1 MQMDFQLSTLDSRL
15 STHNSR
21 LLMNPWRGLG
31 GLPRE
36 VWVLSAAT
44 FINRAGTMALPFLA
58 LYLMKQMGLGA
69 AQAGQGFVVY
79 GLGAMVA
86 APLGGWLADRFGP
99 LKVMRTSLL
108 LSGQLM
114 LGLPLVRDVRG
125 FLLLIGAWALVS
137 EGFRPASMSILAD
150 LAPPELR
157 KAVFSLNRLAIN
169 LGMSVGPAL
178 GGFIATRSYHGL
190 FWVDG
195 ATTLAAW
202 GVLALLVAGR
212 PHQHEAGNGTALLS
226 ALRDPAL
233 SYFLLAIIPVV
244 VVFFQHEGP
253 MPIYLVRD
261 LKLPES
267 FYGSLFTL
275 NTLMIVALEVRL
287 NLATAHWPHRR
298 ALMLGS
304 LLYAVGFGAMAL
316 AHTRAMIVATVVVWT
331 FGEMVLFPAMSD
343 YVASIAPPARRGA
356 YMGIYTFTFSVAFSF
371 GPWLGTWMLDA
382 WGGLVLWPW
391 MGVLGLVSALALAS
405 IKTGSKAPPSIP

>member
-1 MQMDFQLSTLDSRL
+1 
-15 STHNSR
+15 
-21 LLMNPWRGLG
+21 MNPWRGLG
-31 GLPRE
+31 GLPQE
-36 VWVLSAAT
+36 VWVLAVAT

-58 LYLMKQMGLGA
+58 LYLMKEMGLRA
-69 AQAGQGFVVY
+69 TQAGQGFIVY

-108 LSGQLM
+108 LSGLLM
-114 LGLPLVRDVRG
+114 LMLPFVKDSQS
-125 FLLLIGAWALVS
+125 FFLLIGFWALVS

-202 GVLALLVAGR
+202 IVLVLLVRHR
-212 PHQHEAGNGTALLS
+212 PHKHETGTDPALLS
-226 ALRDPAL
+226 ALRDPVL
-233 SYFLLAIIPVV
+233 GYFLLAIIPVV
-244 VVFFQHEGP
+244 IVFFQHEGP

-267 FYGSLFTL
+267 FYGSLFTI
-275 NTLMIVALEVRL
+275 NTLLIVVLEVRL
-287 NLATAHWPHRR
+287 NLATAHWPHRWT
-298 ALMLGS
+298 LMLGS
-304 LLYAVGFGAMAL
+304 LLYALGFGAMAV
-316 AHTRAMIVATVVVWT
+316 AHTPAAIIATVVIWT
-331 FGEMVLFPAMSD
+331 FGEMILFPAMSD

-356 YMGIYTFTFSVAFSF
+356 YMGLFTFTFSVAFSF
-371 GPWLGTWMLDA
+371 GPWIGTWMLDA
-382 WGGLVLWPW
+382 WGSLILWPV
-391 MGVLGLVSALALAS
+391 MGVLGMASALALAR
-405 IKTGSKAPPSIP
+405 INTAPGLSFVRPKPPPGP

>member
-1 MQMDFQLSTLDSRL
+1 
-15 STHNSR
+15 
-21 LLMNPWRGLG
+21 MNPWRGLG

-99 LKVMRTSLL
+99 LAVMRTSLL
-108 LSGQLM
+108 LSGPLM
-114 LGLPLVRDVRG
+114 LGLPLIRDVRG

-137 EGFRPASMSILAD
+137 EGFRPASMSILTD

-178 GGFIATRSYHGL
+178 GGFIASRSYHGL

-202 GVLALLVAGR
+202 GVLALMVSGR
-212 PHQHEAGNGTALLS
+212 PHKREAGGDTALLS
-226 ALRDPAL
+226 ALRDPCF
-233 SYFLLAIIPVV
+233 SYFLLAIIPVI

-298 ALMLGS
+298 TLMLGS

-316 AHTRAMIVATVVVWT
+316 AHTRAMILATVAVWT

-356 YMGIYTFTFSVAFSF
+356 YMGIYTLTFSVAFSF
-371 GPWLGTWMLDA
+371 GPWLGAWMLDA
-382 WGGLVLWPW
+382 WGGPVLWPL
-391 MGVLGLVSALALAS
+391 MGVLGMVSALALSRIRSRPQA
-405 IKTGSKAPPSIP
+405 I

>member
-1 MQMDFQLSTLDSRL
+1 
-15 STHNSR
+15 
-21 LLMNPWRGLG
+21 MNPWRGLG
-31 GLPRE
+31 GLPRD
-36 VWVLSAAT
+36 VWVLAMAS

-69 AQAGQGFVVY
+69 ARAGQGFVVF
-79 GLGAMVA
+79 GLGAMIA

-108 LSGQLM
+108 LSGLLM
-114 LGLPLVRDVRG
+114 LGLPLIKDAHS
-125 FLLLIGAWALVS
+125 FFLLIGIWALVS
-137 EGFRPASMSILAD
+137 EGFRPASLSILAD

-157 KAVFSLNRLAIN
+157 RAVFSLNRLAVN

-195 ATTLAAW
+195 ATTLTAW
-202 GVLALLVAGR
+202 VVLMLLVRHR
-212 PHQHEAGNGTALLS
+212 PHSHQRGNDPALMS
-226 ALRDPAL
+226 ALRDSAL
-233 SYFLLAIIPVV
+233 GYFLLAIIPVI

-267 FYGSLFTL
+267 FYGSLFTI
-275 NTLMIVALEVRL
+275 NTLLIVVLEVRL

-298 ALMLGS
+298 TLMIGS
-304 LLYAVGFGAMAL
+304 LLYAIGFGAMAV
-316 AHTRAMIVATVVVWT
+316 AHTPSTIIVTVVIWT
-331 FGEMVLFPAMSD
+331 FGEMILFPAMSD
-343 YVASIAPPARRGA
+343 YVAAIAPSTKRGA
-356 YMGIYTFTFSVAFSF
+356 YMGLFSFTFSVAFSL

-382 WGGLVLWPW
+382 WGSLILWPV
-391 MGVLGLVSALALAS
+391 MGILGLVSALALAR
-405 IKTGSKAPPSIP
+405 IKPKAESDPDGQPA

>member
-1 MQMDFQLSTLDSRL
+1 
-15 STHNSR
+15 
-21 LLMNPWRGLG
+21 MNPWRGLG
-31 GLPRE
+31 GLPRD
-36 VWVLSAAT
+36 VWVLAVAT

-58 LYLMKQMGLGA
+58 LYLMKQMGLSA
-69 AQAGQGFVVY
+69 AQAGQGFIVF
-79 GLGAMVA
+79 GLGAMIA

-108 LSGQLM
+108 LSGLLM
-114 LGLPLVRDVRG
+114 LVLPLVRDVRS
-125 FLLLIGAWALVS
+125 FFMLIGFWALVS

-202 GVLALLVAGR
+202 VVLVLLVR
-212 PHQHEAGNGTALLS
+212 LHPHKHVKSTSPALLS
-226 ALRDPAL
+226 ALRDPVL
-233 SYFLLAIIPVV
+233 GYFLLAIIPVII
-244 VVFFQHEGP
+244 VFFQHEGP
-253 MPIYLVRD
+253 MPIFLVRD

-267 FYGSLFTL
+267 FYGLLFTI
-275 NTLMIVALEVRL
+275 NTLLIVLLEVRL

-298 ALMLGS
+298 TLMLGS
-304 LLYAVGFGAMAL
+304 LLYAIGFGAMVV
-316 AHTRAMIVATVVVWT
+316 AHTPATIIATVMIWT
-331 FGEMVLFPAMSD
+331 FGEMILFPGMSD

-356 YMGIYTFTFSVAFSF
+356 YMGLFTFTFSVAFSM
-371 GPWLGTWMLDA
+371 GPWIGTWMLDA
-382 WGGLVLWPW
+382 WGGLGLWPV
-391 MGVLGLVSALALAS
+391 MGILGMVSALALARV
-405 IKTGSKAPPSIP
+405 KTAPAPSSFRHPSTSGT

>member
-1 MQMDFQLSTLDSRL
+1 
-15 STHNSR
+15 
-21 LLMNPWRGLG
+21 MNPWRGLG

-79 GLGAMVA
+79 GLGSMVA

-99 LKVMRTSLL
+99 LTVMRTSLL
-108 LSGQLM
+108 LSGLLM

-202 GVLALLVAGR
+202 GVLAMMVRER
-212 PHQHEAGNGTALLS
+212 PHKHEAGADTALLS
-226 ALRDPAL
+226 ALRDPVL
-233 SYFLLAIIPVV
+233 GYFLLAIIPVV
-244 VVFFQHEGP
+244 IVFFQHEGP

-261 LKLPES
+261 LRLPES
-267 FYGSLFTL
+267 FYGSLFTI

-298 ALMLGS
+298 TLMLGS

-356 YMGIYTFTFSVAFSF
+356 YMGIYALTFSVAFSF

-382 WGGLVLWPW
+382 WGGLVLWPL
-391 MGVLGLVSALALAS
+391 MGVLGMVSALALARIRPRS
-405 IKTGSKAPPSIP
+405 QAI

>member
-1 MQMDFQLSTLDSRL
+1 
-15 STHNSR
+15 
-21 LLMNPWRGLG
+21 MNPWRGLG
-31 GLPRE
+31 GLPRD
-36 VWVLSAAT
+36 VWVLALAT

-58 LYLMKQMGLGA
+58 LYLMKQMRLGA
-69 AQAGQGFVVY
+69 AQAGRGFIVY
-79 GLGAMVA
+79 GVGAMIA

-108 LSGQLM
+108 LSGLLM
-114 LGLPLVRDVRG
+114 LVLPLVKDVPG
-125 FLLLIGAWALVS
+125 FFLLIGIWALVS

-150 LAPPELR
+150 LGPPELR
-157 KAVFSLNRLAIN
+157 KAVYSLNRLAIN

-202 GVLALLVAGR
+202 VVLVLMVR
-212 PHQHEAGNGTALLS
+212 QRSHKHETSTSPALLS
-226 ALRDPAL
+226 ALRDPVL
-233 SYFLLAIIPVV
+233 GYFLLAIIPVV
-244 VVFFQHEGP
+244 IVFFQHEGP

-267 FYGSLFTL
+267 FYGSLFTI

-298 ALMLGS
+298 TLMLGS
-304 LLYAVGFGAMAL
+304 LLYAIGFGAMVV
-316 AHTRAMIVATVVVWT
+316 AHSPAMIVATVVVWT
-331 FGEMVLFPAMSD
+331 FGEMILFPAMSD
-343 YVASIAPPARRGA
+343 YVASIAPHAQRGA
-356 YMGIYTFTFSVAFSF
+356 YMGIYALNFSVAFSF

-382 WGGLVLWPW
+382 WGGLVLWPV
-391 MGVLGLVSALALAS
+391 MGILGTVSALALAR
-405 IKTGSKAPPSIP
+405 IKPASSLSDHRPAAPAERRVG

>member
-1 MQMDFQLSTLDSRL
+1 
-15 STHNSR
+15 
-21 LLMNPWRGLG
+21 MNPWRGLG

-58 LYLMKQMGLGA
+58 LYLMKQMGLGV

-86 APLGGWLADRFGP
+86 APLGGWLADRLGP
-99 LKVMRTSLL
+99 LTVMRTSLL
-108 LSGQLM
+108 LSGLLM
-114 LGLPLVRDVRG
+114 LGLPLVRDVRS

-202 GVLALLVAGR
+202 GVLALLVSGR
-212 PHQHEAGNGTALLS
+212 PHQHEAGGDTALLS
-226 ALRDPAL
+226 ALRDPVL
-233 SYFLLAIIPVV
+233 GYFLLAIIPVI

-261 LKLPES
+261 LRLPES
-267 FYGSLFTL
+267 FYGSLFTI

-287 NLATAHWPHRR
+287 NLATAHWPHHRT
-298 ALMLGS
+298 LMLGS

-356 YMGIYTFTFSVAFSF
+356 YMGIYTLTFSVAFSF
-371 GPWLGTWMLDA
+371 GPWFGTWLLNA
-382 WGGLVLWPW
+382 WGSLALWSN
-391 MGVLGLVSALALAS
+391 MGILGLVSALALAR
-405 IKTGSKAPPSIP
+405 IRPRPSREGESQEPGRPSGR

>member
-1 MQMDFQLSTLDSRL
+1 
-15 STHNSR
+15 
-21 LLMNPWRGLG
+21 MNPWRGLG
-31 GLPRE
+31 GLPRD

-69 AQAGQGFVVY
+69 ARAGQGFIVF
-79 GLGAMVA
+79 GLGAMIA

-99 LKVMRTSLL
+99 LKVMRASLL
-108 LSGQLM
+108 LSGLLM
-114 LGLPLVRDVRG
+114 LALPLVKDVRS
-125 FLLLIGAWALVS
+125 FFLLIGLWALVS
-137 EGFRPASMSILAD
+137 EGFRPASMSILTD

-202 GVLALLVAGR
+202 AVLMLMVRNR
-212 PHQHEAGNGTALLS
+212 PHKHEAGKGFPLVS
-226 ALRDPAL
+226 ALRDPVL
-233 SYFLLAIIPVV
+233 GYFLFAIIPVV
-244 VVFFQHEGP
+244 IVFFQHEGP

-261 LKLPES
+261 LKLRES
-267 FYGSLFTL
+267 FYGSLFTI

-298 ALMLGS
+298 TLMLGS

-316 AHTRAMIVATVVVWT
+316 AHTPGMIVATVVVWT
-331 FGEMVLFPAMSD
+331 FGEMTLFPAMSD
-343 YVASIAPPARRGA
+343 YVASIAPQAQRGA
-356 YMGIYTFTFSVAFSF
+356 YMGIYALTFSLAFSF

-382 WGGLVLWPW
+382 WGGLVLWPL
-391 MGVLGLVSALALAS
+391 MGVLGMVSALALAR
-405 IKTGSKAPPSIP
+405 IRPSTQAF

>member
-1 MQMDFQLSTLDSRL
+1 
-15 STHNSR
+15 
-21 LLMNPWRGLG
+21 
-31 GLPRE
+31 
-36 VWVLSAAT
+36 
-44 FINRAGTMALPFLA
+44 
-58 LYLMKQMGLGA
+58 
-69 AQAGQGFVVY
+69 
-79 GLGAMVA
+79 
-86 APLGGWLADRFGP
+86 
-99 LKVMRTSLL
+99 
-108 LSGQLM
+108 
-114 LGLPLVRDVRG
+114 
-125 FLLLIGAWALVS
+125 
-137 EGFRPASMSILAD
+137 
-150 LAPPELR
+150 
-157 KAVFSLNRLAIN
+157 
-169 LGMSVGPAL
+169 
-178 GGFIATRSYHGL
+178 
-190 FWVDG
+190 
-195 ATTLAAW
+195 
-202 GVLALLVAGR
+202 
-212 PHQHEAGNGTALLS
+212 
-226 ALRDPAL
+226 
-233 SYFLLAIIPVV
+233 
-244 VVFFQHEGP
+244 

-371 GPWLGTWMLDA
+371 GPWLGTWMLDT